1 MRAPG
6 PGEAD
11 AEEVAD
17 VSHPLTISLEGRTA
31 LVTGGGTGIGK
42 ACAGAMA
49 RLGAVVTIAGP
60 DAAVLEQAAD
70 ELGPDGTVR
79 FVRADV
85 TEEDQVAE
93 AVEVAAAAGGGRL
106 DIALANAGTG
116 FPGSLLHLSKEHWMV
131 PLGVNVL
138 GTAFT
143 IKHAAARMLSAGGSI
158 ITVSSGA
165 SSRLTK
171 FMMSYSVTKAAVDEL
186 TRAAAQELGPFGIR
200 VNCIRPGWIETQAL
214 ASAATE
220 SNRTHALAET
230 PLGRLG
236 EVEDVTRAVVYL
248 ASDQSEW
255 VTGQILNVCGGFNLI
270 PPSMDLEGSARALFP
285 DEMARDFGRVPQ

>member
-1 MRAPG
+1 M
-6 PGEAD
+6 
-11 AEEVAD
+11 
-17 VSHPLTISLEGRTA
+17 SQPLTISLQGRTA

-42 ACAGAMA
+42 ACAGALA

-60 DAAVLEQAAD
+60 DTTVLEKAAG
-70 ELGPDGTVR
+70 ELRADGAVQ
-79 FVRADV
+79 FVQADV
-85 TEEDQVAE
+85 TDEDQVAA
-93 AVEVAAAAGGGRL
+93 AVDVAASGGRL

-143 IKHAAARMLSAGGSI
+143 IKHAAKKMLSGGGSI

-165 SSRLTK
+165 SSRLTR
-171 FMMSYSVTKAAVDEL
+171 FMTTYSVTKAAIDEL

-200 VNCIRPGWIETQAL
+200 VNCIRPGWIETEAL
-214 ASAATE
+214 AAAATG
-220 SNRTHALAET
+220 SNRTHALSQT

-236 EVEDVTRAVVYL
+236 EVEDITRALIYL

-255 VTGQILNVCGGFNLI
+255 VTGQVLNVCGGFNLI

-285 DEMARDFGRVPQ
+285 DEMERDFGSLPGPHA

>member
-1 MRAPG
+1 M
-6 PGEAD
+6 
-11 AEEVAD
+11 
-17 VSHPLTISLEGRTA
+17 SQPLTISLEGRTA

-42 ACAGAMA
+42 ACAGALA

-60 DAAVLEQAAD
+60 DATVLEKAAD
-70 ELGPDGTVR
+70 ELRADGAVR
-79 FVRADV
+79 FVQADV
-85 TEEDQVAE
+85 TDEDQVAA
-93 AVEVAAAAGGGRL
+93 AVDVAASGGRL

-143 IKHAAARMLSAGGSI
+143 IKHAAKKMLSGGGSI

-165 SSRLTK
+165 SSRLTR
-171 FMMSYSVTKAAVDEL
+171 FMTTYSVTKAAIDEL

-200 VNCIRPGWIETQAL
+200 VNCIRPGWIETEAL
-214 ASAATE
+214 AAAATE
-220 SNRTHALAET
+220 SNRTHALSQT

-236 EVEDVTRAVVYL
+236 EVEDITRALIYL

-255 VTGQILNVCGGFNLI
+255 VTGQVLNVCGGFNLI

-285 DEMARDFGRVPQ
+285 DEMERDFGSLPGPPA

>member
-1 MRAPG
+1 MPQ
-6 PGEAD
+6 
-11 AEEVAD
+11 
-17 VSHPLTISLEGRTA
+17 PLTISLEGRTA

-49 RLGAVVTIAGP
+49 RLGALVTIAGP
-60 DAAVLEQAAD
+60 DAAVLERATD
-70 ELGPDGTVR
+70 DLSSDGVVR
-79 FVRADV
+79 FIRADV

-93 AVEVAAAAGGGRL
+93 AVEAAAEGGRL

-116 FPGSLLHLSKEHWMV
+116 FPGSLLHLAKEHWMV
-131 PLGVNVL
+131 PLGVNLL

-143 IKHAAARMLSAGGSI
+143 IKHAATKMLSTGGSI

-171 FMMSYSVTKAAVDEL
+171 FMTTYSVSKAGVDEL

-200 VNCIRPGWIETQAL
+200 VNCVRPGWIQTEAL
-214 ASAATE
+214 AAAATE
-220 SNRTHALAET
+220 SNLTNALAQT

-236 EVEDVTRAVVYL
+236 EVEDVTRAVIYL

-255 VTGQILNVCGGFNLI
+255 VTGQLLNVCGGFNLI

-285 DEMARDFGRVPQ
+285 DEMARDFGSASGQDA

>member
-1 MRAPG
+1 MPQ
-6 PGEAD
+6 
-11 AEEVAD
+11 
-17 VSHPLTISLEGRTA
+17 PLTISLEGRTA

-70 ELGPDGTVR
+70 DLRPDGVVR

-85 TEEDQVAE
+85 TEEDQVAA
-93 AVEVAAAAGGGRL
+93 AVDAAAAAGGGRL

-143 IKHAAARMLSAGGSI
+143 IKHAAKKMRSSGGSI

-171 FMMSYSVTKAAVDEL
+171 FMMTYSVTKAAVDEL

-200 VNCIRPGWIETQAL
+200 VNCVRPGWIETQAL
-214 ASAATE
+214 AAAATE
-220 SNRTHALAET
+220 SNRTHALAQT

-236 EVEDVTRAVVYL
+236 EVDDIARAVIYL

-255 VTGQILNVCGGFNLI
+255 VTGQLLNVCGGFNLI

-285 DEMARDFGRVPQ
+285 DEMARDFGSLPGPDA

>member
-1 MRAPG
+1 MPQ
-6 PGEAD
+6 
-11 AEEVAD
+11 
-17 VSHPLTISLEGRTA
+17 PLTVTLEGRTA

-42 ACAGAMA
+42 ACAGALA
-49 RLGAVVTIAGP
+49 RLGAEVTIAGP
-60 DAAVLEQAAD
+60 DAAVLERAAD
-70 ELGPDGTVR
+70 ELSSDGAVR
-79 FVRADV
+79 FVQADV
-85 TEEDQVAE
+85 TDEDQVAA
-93 AVEVAAAAGGGRL
+93 AVDAAAGGGRL

-116 FPGSLLHLSKEHWMV
+116 FPGSLLHLSKDHWMV

-143 IKHAAARMLSAGGSI
+143 IKHAAKKMLSGGGSI

-171 FMMSYSVTKAAVDEL
+171 FMMTYSVTKAAVDEL

-200 VNCIRPGWIETQAL
+200 VNCIRPGWIETEAL
-214 ASAATE
+214 AAAATE
-220 SNRTHALAET
+220 SNRAHALGQT

-236 EVEDVTRAVVYL
+236 EVEDITRAVIYL

-255 VTGQILNVCGGFNLI
+255 VTGQLLNVCGGFNLI

-285 DEMARDFGRVPQ
+285 EEMERDFGSLPGRPG

>member
-1 MRAPG
+1 M
-6 PGEAD
+6 
-11 AEEVAD
+11 EED
-17 VSHPLTISLEGRTA
+17 PEMPQPLTISLEGRTA

-60 DAAVLEQAAD
+60 DVAVLEQAAED
-70 ELGPDGTVR
+70 LRSDGAVA

-85 TEEDQVAE
+85 TEEDQVAA
-93 AVEVAAAAGGGRL
+93 AVDAAAAAGGGRL

-131 PLGVNVL
+131 PVGVNVL

-143 IKHAAARMLSAGGSI
+143 IKHAAKKMSSAGGSI

-171 FMMSYSVTKAAVDEL
+171 FMMTYSVTKAAVDEL

-200 VNCIRPGWIETQAL
+200 VNCVRPGWIETQAL
-214 ASAATE
+214 AAAATE
-220 SNRTHALAET
+220 SNRSHALAQT

-236 EVEDVTRAVVYL
+236 EVDDIARAVIYL

-285 DEMARDFGRVPQ
+285 DGMARDFGSLPGPDAGTLP

>member
-1 MRAPG
+1 MPQ
-6 PGEAD
+6 
-11 AEEVAD
+11 
-17 VSHPLTISLEGRTA
+17 PLTISLEGRTA

-60 DAAVLEQAAD
+60 DATVLEQAAD
-70 ELGPDGTVR
+70 DLRRDGAVR

-85 TEEDQVAE
+85 TEEDQVAA
-93 AVEVAAAAGGGRL
+93 AVDAAAAAGGGRL

-143 IKHAAARMLSAGGSI
+143 IKHAAQKMRSSGGSI

-171 FMMSYSVTKAAVDEL
+171 FMMTYSVTKAAVDEL

-200 VNCIRPGWIETQAL
+200 VNCVRPGWIETQAL
-214 ASAATE
+214 AAAATE
-220 SNRTHALAET
+220 SNRTHALAQT

-236 EVEDVTRAVVYL
+236 EVDDIARAVIYL

-255 VTGQILNVCGGFNLI
+255 VTGQLLNVCGGFNLI

-285 DEMARDFGRVPQ
+285 DEMARDFGSLPDPDV

>member
-1 MRAPG
+1 MPQ
-6 PGEAD
+6 
-11 AEEVAD
+11 
-17 VSHPLTISLEGRTA
+17 PLTISLEGRTA

-42 ACAGAMA
+42 ACAGALA

-60 DAAVLEQAAD
+60 DETVLGQAVEDLRS
-70 ELGPDGTVR
+70 DGIVR

-85 TEEDQVAE
+85 TEEDQVA
-93 AVEVAAAAGGGRL
+93 AAVAAAAVGGRL

-131 PLGVNVL
+131 PLGVNLL

-143 IKHAAARMLSAGGSI
+143 IKHAAKRMLSSGGSI

-165 SSRLTK
+165 SSRLTR
-171 FMMSYSVTKAAVDEL
+171 FMMTYSVSKAAVDEL

-200 VNCIRPGWIETQAL
+200 VNSVRPGWIQTEAL
-214 ASAATE
+214 AAAATE
-220 SNRTHALAET
+220 SNRTNALDQT

-236 EVEDVTRAVVYL
+236 EVEDVARAVIYL
-248 ASDQSEW
+248 ASDQSQW
-255 VTGQILNVCGGFNLI
+255 VTGQLLNVCGGFNLI
-270 PPSMDLEGSARALFP
+270 PPSMDLEDAARALFP
-285 DEMARDFGRVPQ
+285 DEMARDFDGLSRADVAMRRSRAG

>member
-1 MRAPG
+1 M
-6 PGEAD
+6 
-11 AEEVAD
+11 EED
-17 VSHPLTISLEGRTA
+17 PEMPQPLTISLEGRTA

-70 ELGPDGTVR
+70 DLRPDGAVR

-85 TEEDQVAE
+85 TEEDQVAA
-93 AVEVAAAAGGGRL
+93 AVDAAAAAGGGRL

-143 IKHAAARMLSAGGSI
+143 IKHAAQKMRSSGGSI

-171 FMMSYSVTKAAVDEL
+171 FMMTYSVTKAAVDEL

-200 VNCIRPGWIETQAL
+200 VNCVRPGWIETQAL
-214 ASAATE
+214 AAAATE
-220 SNRTHALAET
+220 SNRTHALAQT

-236 EVEDVTRAVVYL
+236 EVDDIARAVIYL

-255 VTGQILNVCGGFNLI
+255 VTGQLLNVCGGFNLI

-285 DEMARDFGRVPQ
+285 DEMARDFGSLPDPDA

>member
-1 MRAPG
+1 MPQ
-6 PGEAD
+6 
-11 AEEVAD
+11 
-17 VSHPLTISLEGRTA
+17 PLTVTLEGRTA

-42 ACAGAMA
+42 ACAGALA
-49 RLGAVVTIAGP
+49 RLGAEVTIAGP
-60 DAAVLEQAAD
+60 DAAVLERAAD
-70 ELGPDGTVR
+70 ELSSDGAVR
-79 FVRADV
+79 FVQADV
-85 TEEDQVAE
+85 TDEDQVAA
-93 AVEVAAAAGGGRL
+93 AVDAAAGGGRL

-143 IKHAAARMLSAGGSI
+143 IKHAARKMLSGGGSI

-165 SSRLTK
+165 SSRLTS
-171 FMMSYSVTKAAVDEL
+171 FMMTYSVSKAAVDEL

-200 VNCIRPGWIETQAL
+200 VNCIRPGWIETPAL
-214 ASAATE
+214 ATAATE
-220 SNRTHALAET
+220 ANRAHALDQT

-236 EVEDVTRAVVYL
+236 EVEDITRAVIYL

-255 VTGQILNVCGGFNLI
+255 VTGQLLNVCGGFNLI

-285 DEMARDFGRVPQ
+285 EEMARDFGNLTGPGD

>member
-1 MRAPG
+1 M
-6 PGEAD
+6 
-11 AEEVAD
+11 
-17 VSHPLTISLEGRTA
+17 SQPLTVSLEGRTA

-42 ACAGAMA
+42 ACAGALA
-49 RLGAVVTIAGP
+49 GLGAVVTIAGP
-60 DAAVLEQAAD
+60 DAAVLEQAVED
-70 ELGPDGTVR
+70 LRSDGIVR

-85 TEEDQVAE
+85 TDEDQVAA
-93 AVEVAAAAGGGRL
+93 AVDAAAVGGTL

-116 FPGSLLHLSKEHWMV
+116 FPGSLLHLSQEHWMV

-143 IKHAAARMLSAGGSI
+143 IKHAAKKMLSSGGSI

-171 FMMSYSVTKAAVDEL
+171 FMMTYSVSKAAVDEL

-200 VNCIRPGWIETQAL
+200 VNCVRPGWIETDAL
-214 ASAATE
+214 AAAATE
-220 SNRTHALAET
+220 SNRTSALEQT

-236 EVEDVTRAVVYL
+236 KVDDVARAVIYL
-248 ASDQSEW
+248 ASDQSQW
-255 VTGQILNVCGGFNLI
+255 VTGQLLNVCGGFNLI
-270 PPSMDLEGSARALFP
+270 PPSMNLEDSARALFP
-285 DEMARDFGRVPQ
+285 DEMARDFGGLG

>member
-1 MRAPG
+1 MPQ
-6 PGEAD
+6 PM
-11 AEEVAD
+11 
-17 VSHPLTISLEGRTA
+17 TISLEGRTA

-60 DAAVLEQAAD
+60 DDAVLEQAVAD
-70 ELGPDGTVR
+70 LRSDGVVR
-79 FVRADV
+79 FIRADV
-85 TEEDQVAE
+85 TEEDQVAA
-93 AVEVAAAAGGGRL
+93 AVDAAAARGKL

-131 PLGVNVL
+131 PLGVNLL

-143 IKHAAARMLSAGGSI
+143 IKHAAKKMLSNGGSI

-171 FMMSYSVTKAAVDEL
+171 FMMTYSVSKAAVDEL

-200 VNCIRPGWIETQAL
+200 VNSVRPGWIQTDAL
-214 ASAATE
+214 AAAATE
-220 SNRTHALAET
+220 SNRANALDQT

-236 EVEDVTRAVVYL
+236 EVEDVARAVIYL
-248 ASDQSEW
+248 ASDQSQW
-255 VTGQILNVCGGFNLI
+255 VTGQLLNVCGGFNLI
-270 PPSMDLEGSARALFP
+270 PPSMDLEDSARALFP
-285 DEMARDFGRVPQ
+285 DDMARDFDGLSSPDG

>member
-1 MRAPG
+1 MPQ
-6 PGEAD
+6 
-11 AEEVAD
+11 
-17 VSHPLTISLEGRTA
+17 PLTISLEGRTA

-70 ELGPDGTVR
+70 DLRPDGAVR

-85 TEEDQVAE
+85 TEEDQVAA
-93 AVEVAAAAGGGRL
+93 AVDAAAAAGGGRL

-143 IKHAAARMLSAGGSI
+143 IKHAAQKMRSSGGSI

-171 FMMSYSVTKAAVDEL
+171 FMMTYSVTKAAVDEL

-200 VNCIRPGWIETQAL
+200 VNCVRPGWIETQAL
-214 ASAATE
+214 AAAATE
-220 SNRTHALAET
+220 SNRTHALAQT

-236 EVEDVTRAVVYL
+236 EVDDIARAVIYL

-255 VTGQILNVCGGFNLI
+255 VTGQLLNVCGGFNLI

-285 DEMARDFGRVPQ
+285 DEMARDFGSLPDPDA

>member
-1 MRAPG
+1 MTQ
-6 PGEAD
+6 
-11 AEEVAD
+11 
-17 VSHPLTISLEGRTA
+17 PLVVSLEGRTA

-49 RLGAVVTIAGP
+49 RLGAEVTIAGP
-60 DAAVLEQAAD
+60 DTAVLEQAVD
-70 ELGPDGTVR
+70 DLKSDGIVR
-79 FVRADV
+79 FIAADV
-85 TEEDQVAE
+85 TEEEQ
-93 AVEVAAAAGGGRL
+93 VAAAVEAAAVGGRL

-116 FPGSLLHLSKEHWMV
+116 FPGSLLHLSKDHWMV
-131 PLGVNVL
+131 PMGVNLL

-143 IKHAAARMLSAGGSI
+143 IKHAAAKMLSRGGTI

-171 FMMSYSVTKAAVDEL
+171 FMATYSVSKAAVDEL

-200 VNCIRPGWIETQAL
+200 VNGVRPGWIETQAL
-214 ASAATE
+214 AAAATG
-220 SNRTHALAET
+220 SNRANALAQT

-236 EVEDVTRAVVYL
+236 EVDDVTRAVIYL

-255 VTGQILNVCGGFNLI
+255 VTGQLLNVCGGFNLI
-270 PPSMDLEGSARALFP
+270 PPSMDLEESARALFP
-285 DEMARDFGRVPQ
+285 DQMSRDFGPPKGSGRVTLP

>member
-1 MRAPG
+1 MPQ
-6 PGEAD
+6 
-11 AEEVAD
+11 
-17 VSHPLTISLEGRTA
+17 PLTISLEGRTA

-60 DAAVLEQAAD
+60 DETVLGQAVEDLRS
-70 ELGPDGTVR
+70 DGIVR

-85 TEEDQVAE
+85 TEEDQVA
-93 AVEVAAAAGGGRL
+93 AAVAAAAVGGRL

-131 PLGVNVL
+131 PLGVNLL

-143 IKHAAARMLSAGGSI
+143 IKHAAKRMLSSGGSI

-165 SSRLTK
+165 SSRLTR
-171 FMMSYSVTKAAVDEL
+171 FMMTYSVSKAAVDEL

-200 VNCIRPGWIETQAL
+200 VNSVRPGWIQTEAL
-214 ASAATE
+214 AAAATE
-220 SNRTHALAET
+220 SNRTNALDQT

-236 EVEDVTRAVVYL
+236 EVEDVARAVIYL
-248 ASDQSEW
+248 ASDQSQW
-255 VTGQILNVCGGFNLI
+255 VTGQLLNVCGGFNLV
-270 PPSMDLEGSARALFP
+270 PPSMDLEDSARALFP
-285 DEMARDFGRVPQ
+285 DEMARDFDGLSRADA

>member
-1 MRAPG
+1 MPQ
-6 PGEAD
+6 
-11 AEEVAD
+11 
-17 VSHPLTISLEGRTA
+17 PLTVTLEGRTA

-42 ACAGAMA
+42 ACAGALA

-60 DAAVLEQAAD
+60 DTAVLEQAAA
-70 ELGPDGTVR
+70 ELSADGVVR
-79 FVRADV
+79 VVQADV
-85 TEEDQVAE
+85 TEEDQVAA
-93 AVEVAAAAGGGRL
+93 AVDAAADGGRL

-143 IKHAAARMLSAGGSI
+143 IKHAAQKMLSGGGSI

-171 FMMSYSVTKAAVDEL
+171 FMMTYSVTKAAVDEL

-200 VNCIRPGWIETQAL
+200 VNCIRPGWIQTQAL
-214 ASAATE
+214 AAAATE
-220 SNRTHALAET
+220 SNRANALVQT

-236 EVEDVTRAVVYL
+236 EVDDVTRAVIYL

-255 VTGQILNVCGGFNLI
+255 VTGQLLNVCGGFNLI
-270 PPSMDLEGSARALFP
+270 PPSMDLEGSARALFA
-285 DEMARDFGRVPQ
+285 DEMARDFGTPSGSEA